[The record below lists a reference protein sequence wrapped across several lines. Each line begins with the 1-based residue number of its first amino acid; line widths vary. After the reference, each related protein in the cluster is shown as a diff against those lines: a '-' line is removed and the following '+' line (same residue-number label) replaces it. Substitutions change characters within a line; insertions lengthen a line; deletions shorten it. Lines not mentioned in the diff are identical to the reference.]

1 MDIPFLLYFCNRLFG
16 FVTDCSVTTIMSVIQ
31 EKKTKE
37 RILEAAFSFYNEPR
51 FTNIPLS
58 GIAERAGITKAA
70 IFRHFKSKEE
80 LFDSMRSRY
89 FDDMRAVV
97 PAVAVPFSDLL
108 ERIVGLIQEHEEY
121 LFYTLYQYISDS
133 CFEAVM
139 FLQLEKRGVDLQS
152 YGICSGVSEDK
163 THIVIRNIEKYYR
176 LLYEIATTFFFLSVG
191 KRGKC
196 TSPICQDSG
205 FAASLNTVFAQG
217 ISSSGHWLSEER
229 KSALDQLCVIRQ
241 ENMPD
246 VNPFFDAL
254 STVIQ
259 KKGFPGTTIESIADE
274 LGLAKSSLYTY
285 FKNKDELIV
294 TLVKKELLYL
304 ADVVIRKTDSVES
317 VDERGYVTMR
327 TMLEYYLLRP
337 SIVSVTAW
345 LRMRGSFMFDSM
357 LDKMKIDVAELT
369 KPKETV
375 TGFPMSEQQF
385 YGWLHI
391 LVTTIF
397 CQSRINGLSIDDCTN
412 AIRTY
417 YRYIQQGVYNDEK
430 I

>member
-1 MDIPFLLYFCNRLFG
+1 MRFLLYLCNRLFG
-16 FVTDCSVTTIMSVIQ
+16 FVTECSVTIIMVIIQ
-31 EKKTKE
+31 EKNTKE
-37 RILEAAFSFYNEPR
+37 RILKAAFSFYTEPR

-80 LFDSMRSRY
+80 LFDAMRSRY
-89 FDDMRAVV
+89 FDDIRDLV
-97 PAVAVPFSDLL
+97 PAAAVPYSDLL
-108 ERIVGLIQEHEEY
+108 ERIVELIQEHEEY

-139 FLQLEKRGVDLQS
+139 FLELEKRGVDLQS

-163 THIVIRNIEKYYR
+163 THIVIRDVEKYYR
-176 LLYEIATTFFFLSVG
+176 LLYEIATTVFFLSSR
-191 KRGKC
+191 KRRPC
-196 TSPICQDSG
+196 TSNICSDSG
-205 FAASLNTVFAQG
+205 FTASLDAVFEQG
-217 ISSSGHWLSEER
+217 ISSSARWLSEKR
-229 KSALDQLCVIRQ
+229 KRELDSQCIINA
-241 ENMPD
+241 EDMPE

-254 STVIQ
+254 SAVID

-294 TLVKKELLYL
+294 TLVEKELLYL
-304 ADVVIRKTDSVES
+304 ADVVIRKSNNINTS
-317 VDERGYVTMR
+317 DERGYVTMR
-327 TMLEYYLLRP
+327 TMLNYYLLRP

-357 LDKMKIDVAELT
+357 LDKMDVDIAELA

-375 TGFPMSEQQF
+375 TGFPLSRQQF

-397 CQSRINGLSIDDCTN
+397 CQSHINGLSIDDCMNT
-412 AIRTY
+412 IGTY
-417 YRYIQQGVYNDEK
+417 YRYIQQGVYKDET

>member
-1 MDIPFLLYFCNRLFG
+1 MFG
-16 FVTDCSVTTIMSVIQ
+16 FVTDRSAVITMSVIQ
-31 EKKTKE
+31 EKNTKE

-58 GIAERAGITKAA
+58 GIAGRAGITKAA
-70 IFRHFKSKEE
+70 IFRHFKSKDE

-89 FDDMRAVV
+89 FDDMRAIV
-97 PAVAVPFSDLL
+97 PESAVPYSSLL
-108 ERIVGLIQEHEEY
+108 GQIVRLIQEHEEY
-121 LFYTLYQYISDS
+121 LFYTLYQYVSDS
-133 CFEAVM
+133 CFEAVV
-139 FLQLEKRGVDLQS
+139 FLELEKRGVDLQS
-152 YGICSGVSEDK
+152 YGICSGVSKDK
-163 THIVIRNIEKYYR
+163 THIVIRDIEKYYR
-176 LLYEIATTFFFLSVG
+176 LLYEIATTVFFLSG
-191 KRGKC
+191 RKRRSC
-196 TSPICQDSG
+196 TSNICPESG
-205 FAASLNTVFAQG
+205 FAATLDAVFEHG
-217 ISSSGHWLSEER
+217 ISSSAHWLSEKR
-229 KSALDQLCVIRQ
+229 KSELNLQCIINP
-241 ENMPD
+241 ENMPE

-254 STVIQ
+254 SAVID

-294 TLVKKELLYL
+294 TLVEKELLYL
-304 ADVVIRKTDSVES
+304 AGVVIRKCDNIDS

-327 TMLEYYLLRP
+327 TILNYYLLRP
-337 SIVSVTAW
+337 SIVSITAW

-357 LDKMKIDVAELT
+357 LDKMKIDVAELA

-375 TGFPMSEQQF
+375 TGFPLSRQQF

-397 CQSRINGLSIDDCTN
+397 CQSRINGLSIDDCMNT
-412 AIRTY
+412 IGTY

>member
-1 MDIPFLLYFCNRLFG
+1 
-16 FVTDCSVTTIMSVIQ
+16 MSVIQ
-31 EKKTKE
+31 EKNTKE
-37 RILEAAFSFYNEPR
+37 RILQAAFSFYTEPR
-51 FTNIPLS
+51 FTNVPLS
-58 GIAERAGITKAA
+58 GIAVRAGITKAA
-70 IFRHFKSKEE
+70 IFRHFKSKDE

-97 PAVAVPFSDLL
+97 PESAVPYSSLL
-108 ERIVGLIQEHEEY
+108 GQIVRLIQEHEAY
-121 LFYTLYQYISDS
+121 LFYTLYQYVSDS
-133 CFEAVM
+133 CFEAVV
-139 FLQLEKRGVDLQS
+139 FLELEKRGVDLQS

-163 THIVIRNIEKYYR
+163 THIVIRNLEKYYR
-176 LLYEIATTFFFLSVG
+176 LLYEIATTVFFLSG
-191 KRGKC
+191 RKRRSC
-196 TSPICQDSG
+196 TSNICPDSG
-205 FAASLNTVFAQG
+205 FAASLDAVFEHG
-217 ISSSGHWLSEER
+217 ISSSTHWLSEKR
-229 KSALDQLCVIRQ
+229 KSELDLQCIITP
-241 ENMPD
+241 EDMPQ

-254 STVIQ
+254 SAVID

-294 TLVKKELLYL
+294 TLVEKELLYL
-304 ADVVIRKTDSVES
+304 AGVVIRKSDSIDS

-327 TMLEYYLLRP
+327 TMLNYYLLRP
-337 SIVSVTAW
+337 SIVSITAW

-357 LDKMKIDVAELT
+357 LDKMKIDVAELA

-375 TGFPMSEQQF
+375 TGFPLSRQQF

-397 CQSRINGLSIDDCTN
+397 CQSRINGLSIDDCMNT
-412 AIRTY
+412 IGTY

>member
-1 MDIPFLLYFCNRLFG
+1 
-16 FVTDCSVTTIMSVIQ
+16 MSVIQ
-31 EKKTKE
+31 EKNTKE

-58 GIAERAGITKAA
+58 GIAGRAGITKAA
-70 IFRHFKSKEE
+70 IFRHFKSKDE

-89 FDDMRAVV
+89 FDDMRAIV
-97 PAVAVPFSDLL
+97 PESAVPYSSLL
-108 ERIVGLIQEHEEY
+108 GQIVRLIQEHEEY
-121 LFYTLYQYISDS
+121 LFYTLYQYVSDS
-133 CFEAVM
+133 CFEAVV
-139 FLQLEKRGVDLQS
+139 FLELEKRGVDLQS
-152 YGICSGVSEDK
+152 YGICSGVSKDK
-163 THIVIRNIEKYYR
+163 THIVIRDIEKYYR
-176 LLYEIATTFFFLSVG
+176 LLYEIATTVFFLSG
-191 KRGKC
+191 RKRRSC
-196 TSPICQDSG
+196 TSNICPESG
-205 FAASLNTVFAQG
+205 FAATLDAVFEHG
-217 ISSSGHWLSEER
+217 ISSSAHWLSEKR
-229 KSALDQLCVIRQ
+229 KSELNLQCIINP
-241 ENMPD
+241 ENMPE

-254 STVIQ
+254 SAVID

-294 TLVKKELLYL
+294 TLVEKELLYL
-304 ADVVIRKTDSVES
+304 AGVVIRKCDNIDS

-327 TMLEYYLLRP
+327 TILNYYLLRP
-337 SIVSVTAW
+337 SIVSITAW

-357 LDKMKIDVAELT
+357 LDKMKIDVAELA

-375 TGFPMSEQQF
+375 TGFPLSRQQF

-397 CQSRINGLSIDDCTN
+397 CQSRINGLSIDDCMNT
-412 AIRTY
+412 IGTY